1 MKRFLTILMIVL
13 LAISITTFTVLA
25 SEPTEAMT
33 ETTTESAE
41 TEVPP
46 EPTEAMTEAQTEA
59 MTEEPT
65 AKPTDAPTES
75 PTEEQG
81 TPISFGAVFAIGNRV
96 IKLINKH
103 KIFITSALS
112 ALTSLLLAAIV
123 ANFKSNLKTNNKNN
137 ESSVAEI
144 KEENK
149 KANEKLQEEI
159 EKIKGVVNEGHE
171 MITNMIESY
180 EKERADLHAADA
192 TAEIDHEFAT
202 MMYHLIMNSNVG
214 MGIKDEVETLYKKS
228 EEKINHMIEDA
239 KKERGENHGTG
250 EHQSANG

>member
-1 MKRFLTILMIVL
+1 MKRFLAILMIAL

-25 SEPTEAMT
+25 SESTEAMM

-41 TEVPP
+41 TEAST
-46 EPTEAMTEAQTEA
+46 EPTEAMTEA
-59 MTEEPT
+59 PT
-65 AKPTDAPTES
+65 AKPTDAPTEA

-81 TPISFGAVFAIGNRV
+81 TPISFGEIFSIGNKV
-96 IKLINKH
+96 IDFINKH
-103 KIFITSALS
+103 KEAILSGASAL
-112 ALTSLLLAAIV
+112 ASLLLSVIV
-123 ANFKSNLKTNNKNN
+123 GKIFKPRLKEITKKTT
-137 ESSVAEI
+137 ESYDKLSI
-144 KEENK
+144 KIDEV
-149 KANEKLQEEI
+149 QEETKKRVDQLCGSVEDNI
-159 EKIKGVVNEGHE
+159 KKIN
-171 MITNMIESY
+171 NMIASY

-214 MGIKDEVETLYKKS
+214 MGIKDEVENLYKES

-239 KKERGENHGTG
+239 KKERGEHHGTG

>member
-1 MKRFLTILMIVL
+1 MKRFLAILMIVIL
-13 LAISITTFTVLA
+13 TISITTFTVLA
-25 SEPTEAMT
+25 SE
-33 ETTTESAE
+33 S
-41 TEVPP
+41 
-46 EPTEAMTEAQTEA
+46 TEAMTEAQMEA
-59 MTEEPT
+59 TTEEPT
-65 AKPTDAPTES
+65 AKPTDAPTEAL
-75 PTEEQG
+75 TEEQG
-81 TPISFGAVFAIGNRV
+81 TPITFGAVFAIGNRV

-103 KIFITSALS
+103 KTFITSALS
-112 ALTSLLLAAIV
+112 SLTSLLLALIV
-123 ANFKSNLKTNNKNN
+123 AKFKSKLKQNN
-137 ESSVAEI
+137 EKNEAYVAEI

-159 EKIKGVVNEGHE
+159 EKIKGIVNEGHE

-192 TAEIDHEFAT
+192 TAEINHEFAT
-202 MMYHLIMNSNVG
+202 VMYHLIMNSNVG
-214 MGIKDEVETLYKKS
+214 MGIKDEVENLYKES